1 MGLRWACR
9 PRKRKQTR
17 KALGMWTLRD
27 GSGAQPLS
35 LWVEG
40 AGEVDGAPPPRGR
53 MWDRGGSAVE
63 APSKLSESP
72 GTAPIPWYGTQTP

>member
-1 MGLRWACR
+1 
-9 PRKRKQTR
+9 
-17 KALGMWTLRD
+17 MWTLRG

-35 LWVEG
+35 LWVE
-40 AGEVDGAPPPRGR
+40 

-72 GTAPIPWYGTQTP
+72 GTAPIPWYGTQAP